1 MIKHKIFINQRVVVY
16 RILSLCPEE
25 MISYSGVQ
33 GIIKGFRKIR
43 GKQIVPL
50 VELNN
55 STRIWILPSE
65 IDKFESDF

>member
-1 MIKHKIFINQRVVVY
+1 VIKHKIFINQRVVVY
-16 RILSLCPEE
+16 RIHSLCPEE